1 MDAVDGSALR
11 RLLVFAAALAAF
23 LALAGSGS
31 STLTIQVLFTIFV
44 IAATI
49 WVRGQYLDSL
59 DDRQW
64 LVSWRV
70 GLALALVGAAMV
82 VSYAFWPMRGVAL
95 AGAIVA
101 YFVAGSAITWL
112 RQGMRSDRRRL
123 TLGVTFTG
131 AGVVLAIAGLALLGR
146 SSGRAVYA
154 ELAFLGLAFFA
165 LLPVGV
171 ALLSEVVIRRLCG
184 SGRKLRLGTGLSG
197 LALLLVS
204 AALLFAYTR
213 SPWLLGAI
221 VVAGLMMVAL
231 VSTTQ
236 ADVAF
241 VLGVIALLGVTPTPE
256 DLPPALRTDRTAS
269 SLLVAIGDSYMSGEG
284 ASRYYAGT
292 DVGGDNQCRRSPS
305 AWAAMA
311 GQQPPF
317 GRLEFLACSGARTW
331 NVQSAARPV
340 RPEAPVPSAPDGE
353 EATQLDLHTRN
364 YADAAFA
371 PAMVVVSLG
380 GNDAG
385 FSTIGLMCLAPGN
398 CGDQAHLWTDSLPQV
413 KLALRDTYQHI
424 SDVFP
429 RTPVVVVPYP
439 DPIHLTGTCDD
450 VALSIGERRFL
461 HDYVTNGLNRV
472 LRETARE
479 FGFYYLAEME
489 SALATAH
496 LQLCDELNGGRP
508 GLHFIGV
515 RSVAGVAEQRF
526 NPKNW
531 SHSSLHP
538 NERGHAAMLRTFQTW
553 LPALDTMLIRTTA
566 VGRYDSGRAAP
577 AAVQAVPQCDLL
589 DTTTAGCR
597 TQGMRWAKSQVRTT
611 AWTYGWLLLFPLAG
625 TWAAAVAFFAWQ
637 RRRLATEAAANR
649 TKAD

>member
-1 MDAVDGSALR
+1 MSDVDGAAVR
-11 RLLVFAAALAAF
+11 RLLVFAAALAA
-23 LALAGSGS
+23 LLTLAGSGS
-31 STLTIQVLFTIFV
+31 SSLTIQVLFTIFV

-64 LVSWRV
+64 LVPWKI
-70 GLALALVGAAMV
+70 GLALAVVGAAMIL
-82 VSYAFWPMRGVAL
+82 SYVLWPVRGVAL
-95 AGAIVA
+95 AGAVVV

-112 RQGMRSDRRRL
+112 RQGMRSERRRR
-123 TLGVTFTG
+123 TLGLTFTG
-131 AGVVLAIAGLALLGR
+131 AGAVLAIAGLALLGR
-146 SSGRAVYA
+146 SSGLAVYA

-171 ALLSEVVIRRLCG
+171 ALLSEVAIRRLCA
-184 SGRKLRLGTGLSG
+184 SGGRLRLWTGLG
-197 LALLLVS
+197 GGALLLVS
-204 AALLFAYTR
+204 AGVLFAYTR
-213 SPWLLGAI
+213 SPWLLGVI
-221 VVAGLMMVAL
+221 VVAALSTVAL

-256 DLPPALRTDRTAS
+256 ELPTALEPDRAAS

-284 ASRYYAGT
+284 ASRYYEGT

-331 NVQSAARPV
+331 NVQSVTRPV
-340 RPEAPVPSAPDGE
+340 RPEAPLPAAPTGE
-353 EATQLDLHTRN
+353 GATQLDLHTRD
-364 YADAAFA
+364 YGDASSA

-461 HDYVTNGLNRV
+461 HEYVTGGLNRV
-472 LRETARE
+472 LAETAAE

-489 SALATAH
+489 SALETAH

-553 LPALDTMLIRTTA
+553 LLDLDTMPIRTTA
-566 VGRYDSGRAAP
+566 VTRYDSRRAAP
-577 AAVQAVPQCDLL
+577 AAGLAAPQCDLL

-611 AWTYGWLLLFPLAG
+611 LWTYGWLSLFPLAG

-637 RRRLATEAAANR
+637 RRRLVTQR
-649 TKAD
+649 DRR